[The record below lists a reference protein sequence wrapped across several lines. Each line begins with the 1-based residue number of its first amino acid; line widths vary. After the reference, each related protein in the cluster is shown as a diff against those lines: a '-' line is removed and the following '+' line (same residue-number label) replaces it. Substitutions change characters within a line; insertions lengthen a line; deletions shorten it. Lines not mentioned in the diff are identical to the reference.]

1 MKEKNNLS
9 KITAVILAVS
19 MILGSVASIVTNALD
34 EDTPSLDYIETIK
47 RKKNTENSSFRILE
61 VAPDATKGAMGYY
74 ADNGQ
79 EATANWTNEAKAKAT
94 RAERVSSVNTLFSQL
109 TARGLL
115 GTNNTTPLESKG
127 EYTEY
132 YPWENVPT
140 TAKELNLNAEEKVV
154 GVNGRFIPAEN
165 GDYTVSEDY
174 YLPNLF
180 DIEEWFKNLNELHYT
195 NNGFNKAG
203 ATSTLSNRRFT
214 IDFTTE
220 TKLPGQEGYSAAD
233 ADVYT
238 LYSGGALNSSFY
250 TVDVTP
256 GAQYTLT
263 FTVDVSGK
271 GGAQIYLFNYTNDFG
286 VMSWDTNY
294 YVSSSGT
301 YTKNFTIPP
310 LVTHVGIRFGVTTA
324 GPTTASFSDVMI
336 TQKNDPYAGASYVQ
350 DPTQFTYGDASEA
363 NLNQFVLGDWYQ
375 NIKDFHGYEAG
386 ELPRNPE
393 YNDGVL
399 TMEGISVAPQ
409 WNLSDALG
417 YYYVACEPNTVYEFG
432 YKVEGAAP
440 TSTDYAQSVVWGIG
454 YTENSNQAL
463 FEGDYQ
469 GGNGTFSAER
479 SFTFTTA
486 DDVNTMAFFFG
497 ANNGVTTAKFK
508 DVYLKKANVQPDTS
522 SQYYYYDVDFDP
534 IHYVIDG
541 SAINW
546 YYEDGTPFEDGV
558 SIYTKA
564 SDYYLDA
571 QDVLGNDEDDI
582 YLFEGTYYVDGFSD
596 TDGNSIS
603 LDLYTEYFVGHITDE
618 AGDDNPSLVF
628 DEDHPYRT
636 VRDTAYHYA
645 QEGETPYFTSSS
657 NIGTYVG
664 RGRGFYKFVPSIV
677 EQSTIYTDTVFYTGG
692 YESNEWFKYR
702 VLDGVTPEFS
712 SDGDYESGDR
722 FSVIVTVI
730 TPDQIDDYSGALEFF
745 DLVVFSSGLSTDGT
759 ALTYSTDLTQAF
771 LTAHGQTGNEKP
783 FLEYG
788 IPTVYDKAVLDST
801 STAYPHLKTF
811 LNYIKNSSAFSTAST
826 GWVSDFVYCYSSA
839 DTSGAANMANKNFST
854 NVTSSLYALN
864 APYYDV
870 IREINQE
877 NFIRSN
883 TIPHLPDEV
892 SEATAMRYILN
903 FKGQRVILNKDTIKV
918 LDIEPYTSG
927 KVFKNGVLK
936 AISELNYTYNFGAN
950 PNAENGLS
958 DSARERRHVL
968 TLEQFYSWFPS
979 TSLNSENKLYYTD
992 ASGNPQ
998 PVTVKIVTMAVNEL
1012 IADVD
1017 DIAETFDLVYI
1028 GDSTYNMN
1036 TATQMKTVTNPDG
1049 SQYTAYLND
1058 DPDYNDAQMAG
1069 NYYASTGDQVYTNA
1083 RNFWA
1088 EGTLGGIVS
1097 DDYTWID
1104 NDILGT
1110 YAFLEG
1116 WNTFKQ
1122 RSSGNDLT
1130 AKKEKQLETF
1140 MEAGLP
1146 VIFADNL
1153 TAGSNDNFKAI
1164 LDGKTTYTEAKPEWV
1179 ENLGGVLSTI
1189 VGWFTGKQKFF
1200 LAEWYSYV
1208 DKEIPEGVSLDYEWH
1223 YIPEGST
1230 DDIPIGYT
1238 YSNGKSEIKDEFKD
1252 RGRITTVFYDPV
1264 AKKFYDSK
1272 TDAASSAKLYVA
1284 SRFQFAQ
1291 FWNAKTDSTKPGT
1304 YYTIVK
1310 FRYENTDKLTLKTNQ
1325 MKVSK
1330 TTVHVNLKCE
1340 KVNPSRIRNFNDL
1353 KNTYPDITKD
1363 SGKYEDWDYYI
1374 KAWLDDPN
1382 EPNGQLVFDTPKSSI
1397 KDLCDRYQFTY
1408 NENTSEWHWVDG
1420 LKLWPAVY
1428 GERLG
1433 KIHGDKDRAKHDM
1446 LYAVDDDNVYNKLS
1460 INGNE
1465 RRIGNYNS
1473 AAGNFMGEGEGK
1485 SIDIQT
1491 LLVNKQNQNGEFG
1504 KEKAFVLP
1512 ASPSA
1517 TAVDNCSYM
1526 YEFIQYAFNG
1536 DSSRGIG
1543 SFYNNNMF
1551 AERDFGGDDTEYKT
1565 KLAGYIKMSAP
1576 KIVADRG
1583 SVTAYP
1589 EETTDRTIAVKFT
1602 IQNPT
1607 DVKADEARF
1616 KLNLYVDLNSDG
1628 KFKPDEIDT
1637 DGLTVRQSLNGGG
1650 YSQINDDQLRSTT
1663 KTSVYTY
1670 EVTRQLPSDYTGILP
1685 WKIEIIK
1692 LDKNGSYTDD
1702 KGNINY
1708 GNLHD
1713 SYVNYCYIKPAEA
1726 TLIKA
1731 IQILPSDWKMEYI
1744 RNKNNASGNS
1754 GNHFIGCIFNSPTY
1768 KELLGEGENWFIRD
1782 EEGNDGV
1789 DDTIYMMY
1797 GPSDTSGEMANY
1809 SAYYDWYID
1818 HSGSMIG
1825 YNGPV
1830 PDFLVILKCINV
1842 IQLNTLCG
1850 GTAANGRTLRIYTD
1864 EAKYLDDFDMLI
1876 MGFADSWGKESY
1888 YYNTA
1893 LSTNIGLNMGA
1904 AFAVQ
1909 DFINSGRSVLLTHDT
1924 TTVYNNFVNNVILS
1938 AGINVANWI
1947 LDKFGKIAEWF
1958 ENLFHTGH
1966 TVSDYVNNMDLNTDE
1981 RERNGYWVNLLRDV
1995 CGLDRYGVTY
2005 SIKEK
2010 AKTKVATE
2018 YSCRDCRYSSYNNF
2032 GSTCPSCGSTN
2043 VKSEDIYELTDDTL
2057 KFGYVTD
2064 KRQGHDNSIYSD
2076 PDPKN
2081 SEGKTKVQTGAD
2093 YYYDTRIQTMLDND
2107 YSISYVPDSAKTE
2120 TDQYVGGY
2128 TRYTLSRY
2136 YSESE
2141 GKKYLP
2147 TVTMPRGDGSMNPFM
2162 TTYVTQTNKGQIT
2175 TYPYDINFYETD
2187 SSGKLI
2193 PDENGGY
2200 KYDETKV
2207 EQVSPTHDQ
2216 SYQLNMNGDDVTC
2229 WYSMSG
2235 DNFADI
2241 PNDALNAY
2249 YIYSRKN
2256 VTYTGAGHT
2265 NTFTPW
2271 EAKLFANTLIAAYRP
2286 NAEAAKTEFVTGSE
2300 YNAAYAQTNYILLT
2314 VDKQVQTDA
2323 DGNETTVE
2331 TIDNEEI
2338 HFRLKNTNLASA
2350 SQDDSYVSVVATYS
2364 YLNKNGELVSGAVD
2378 TTKVNLY
2385 YADKIP
2391 DDETKTTQWN
2401 NLRQS
2406 GVYTFALDE
2415 VELVRVEEDGTQ
2427 TRISLSELILRGDA
2441 DGAATDIELFIT
2453 PTTHYNSE
2461 DVTGSTNGVEIR
2473 KLGMNT
2479 LA

>member
-154 GVNGRFIPAEN
+154 GVNGRFVPAEN
-165 GDYTVSEDY
+165 GDYTVSEEY

-180 DIEEWFKNLNELHYT
+180 NIEEWFKNLQERSAGGS
-195 NNGFNKAG
+195 NNGFNTNG
-203 ATSTLSNRRFT
+203 ATISLSNRRVT
-214 IDFTTE
+214 INAGSVGNTDCYTM
-220 TKLPGQEGYSAAD
+220 YSASP
-233 ADVYT
+233 
-238 LYSGGALNSSFY
+238 LFY
-250 TVDVTP
+250 NIECEPNT
-256 GAQYTLT
+256 QYTFT
-263 FTVDVSGK
+263 FTANIQGSGT
-271 GGAQIYLFNYTNDFG
+271 GQVFVFGYGQNFIEPVPTATSTANWYTAWAKRP
-286 VMSWDTNY
+286 VTT
-294 YVSSSGT
+294 GT
-301 YTKNFTIPP
+301 YTATFTTGSNVHH
-310 LVTHVGIRFGVTTA
+310 LGFRFGTWDSGNTTA
-324 GPTTASFSDVMI
+324 EFSDVI
-336 TQKNDPYAGASYVQ
+336 LYKTSDQYAGASYVQ

-393 YNDGVL
+393 YNNGVL

-546 YYEDGTPFEDGV
+546 YYEDGTPLEDGV

-628 DEDHPYRT
+628 DDDHPYRT
-636 VRDTAYHYA
+636 VRNTKYHFA

-664 RGRGFYKFVPSIV
+664 RGKGFYNFVPSSV
-677 EQSTIYTDTVFYTGG
+677 EQSTIITDTVFYTGG

-702 VLDGVTPEFS
+702 VLDGVTPEFD
-712 SDGDYESGDR
+712 SDGEYESGDR
-722 FSVIVTVI
+722 FNVIVTVI
-730 TPDQIDDYSGALEFF
+730 TPDRIDDYSGALEFF
-745 DLVVFSSGLSTDGT
+745 DMVVFSSGLSPDGT

-771 LTAHGQTGNEKP
+771 LTAYGQTGNVKP
-783 FLEYG
+783 YLEYG

-801 STAYPHLKTF
+801 STAYPNLKTF
-811 LNYIKNSSAFSTAST
+811 LNYIKNSSSFSTAST

-839 DTSGAANMANKNFST
+839 DTSGTANMANKNFSS
-854 NVTSSLYALN
+854 NVASSLYALN

-883 TIPHLPDEV
+883 TIPHLPEEV

-1036 TATQMKTVTNPDG
+1036 TATQQKTVTNPDG

-1104 NDILGT
+1104 NSVIGT

-1153 TAGSNDNFKAI
+1153 TAGSNEDFVAKLEGTA
-1164 LDGKTTYTEAKPEWV
+1164 TYTEALPEWL
-1179 ENLGGVLSTI
+1179 EGSKFWSTLIGWI
-1189 VGWFTGKQKFF
+1189 VGKQKFY
-1200 LAEWYSYV
+1200 LTECYAYI
-1208 DKEIPEGVSLDYEWH
+1208 DKNIPEGVSLDYEWH
-1223 YIPEGST
+1223 YNNGST
-1230 DDIPIGYT
+1230 DKVIGY
-1238 YSNGKSEIKDEFKD
+1238 SSEGSGGVITDSRFTD
-1252 RGRITTVFYDPV
+1252 RGRIQTVFYDPSS
-1264 AKKFYDSK
+1264 KRFYEGK
-1272 TDAASSAKLYVA
+1272 TDAGTTTKLYVA

-1291 FWNAKTDSTKPGT
+1291 TWTKKQDNTVPGT
-1304 YYTIVK
+1304 YYAIVK
-1310 FRYENTDKLTLKTNQ
+1310 FRYENADKLTLFTNKVNIGKVTETVHFICNRRSSQYHSKAQIRVPYPNCSSDCFDDDDYDYYLTAWVDDDVYGRVEFTNPTTAIGDLCQYYQ
-1325 MKVSK
+1325 MTYENDWHFHWAASNISFGDCVWPFSK
-1330 TTVHVNLKCE
+1330 TH
-1340 KVNPSRIRNFNDL
+1340 R
-1353 KNTYPDITKD
+1353 
-1363 SGKYEDWDYYI
+1363 
-1374 KAWLDDPN
+1374 DD
-1382 EPNGQLVFDTPKSSI
+1382 E
-1397 KDLCDRYQFTY
+1397 
-1408 NENTSEWHWVDG
+1408 
-1420 LKLWPAVY
+1420 
-1428 GERLG
+1428 
-1433 KIHGDKDRAKHDM
+1433 RAKYDL
-1446 LYAVDDDNVYNKLS
+1446 LYAVDDSEVYNKLS
-1460 INGNE
+1460 IDGASK
-1465 RRIGNYNS
+1465 RIGNFSSYQGD
-1473 AAGNFMGEGEGK
+1473 ADGRTIDVEAIRVDTLPK
-1485 SIDIQT
+1485 S
-1491 LLVNKQNQNGEFG
+1491 GEFG
-1504 KEKAFVLP
+1504 KSAEFILE

-1536 DSSRGIG
+1536 DASRGIG

-1637 DGLTVRQSLNGGG
+1637 DGMTVRQSLNGGG

-1692 LDKNGSYTDD
+1692 LDKNGSYTDE

-1713 SYVNYCYIKPAEA
+1713 SYTNYCYIKPTEA

-1842 IQLNTLCG
+1842 VQLNTLCG

-1888 YYNTA
+1888 YYNTS

-1947 LDKFGKIAEWF
+1947 LDKFGKVAEWF

-1966 TVSDYVNNMDLNTDE
+1966 TVSDYVNNMDLNADE

-2043 VKSEDIYELTDDTL
+2043 VKSEDIYELMDDTL
-2057 KFGYVTD
+2057 KYGYVTD
-2064 KRQGHDNSIYSD
+2064 KRHGHDNSIYSD

-2081 SEGKTKVQTGAD
+2081 SEGKTKVETGAD

-2216 SYQLNMNGDDVTC
+2216 SYQLNMNGDDITC